1 MAIFH
6 LNLKTIGRSDGRSAT
21 AAAAYRAG
29 ERIADE
35 RTGLVFDFTRKRGVD
50 GAEILTP
57 DGNTID
63 RAALWNAVEFTEK
76 RKDAQSAREIEIAL
90 PRELTP
96 EQMRALARAF
106 AQEQFVDK
114 GMIADIAYHN
124 LTGTNPH
131 AHILLT
137 LREYGPDGFGKKNR
151 DWNDRALCTEWR
163 ERWAEHTN
171 AALERAG
178 HAARIDPRTLVEQA
192 ADAAERGKHA
202 EAAALDRIPTI
213 HERNSRTARAHN
225 ARVRVINAERE
236 TGRTAENEKPQPTAA
251 PSPRSAQVM
260 TDPEFVASMLARNDH
275 TAALWKIH
283 HRQAE
288 AARAWL
294 EEHAQDENHLDRAEQ
309 QARAEYFAA
318 RSARTRWLLDNPRPR
333 WFWRWRRWRQA
344 LGEIRKKE
352 DEAKRKAR
360 KAEKANNA
368 DALLSLT
375 RERDAA
381 RERMAKA
388 LTARRRV
395 AMTPREECAEA
406 EAARRIAIQ
415 ARAQAAPP
423 EPLPDPQPAAAPARR
438 RRGPR

>member
-6 LNLKTIGRSDGRSAT
+6 LNAKTIGRSDGRSAT
-21 AAAAYRAG
+21 AAAAYRAA
-29 ERIADE
+29 ERITDE

-57 DGNTID
+57 DGSTID
-63 RAALWNAVEFTEK
+63 RAALWNAVELAEK

-124 LTGTNPH
+124 LTGNNPH

-163 ERWAEHTN
+163 ERWAEHANT
-171 AALERAG
+171 ALERAG
-178 HAARIDPRTLVEQA
+178 QDARIDPRTLVEQA
-192 ADAAERGKHA
+192 ADAAEQGKDA
-202 EAAALDRIPTI
+202 EAAGLDRIPTI

-225 ARVRVINAERE
+225 ARVRATN
-236 TGRTAENEKPQPTAA
+236 AENETPRSVAV
-251 PSPRSAQVM
+251 PSPALAQVM
-260 TDPEFVASMLARNDH
+260 TDPEFVASMLARTDH
-275 TAALWKIH
+275 IACWWRIH
-283 HRQAE
+283 HQQAE
-288 AARAWL
+288 TARAWL
-294 EEHAQDENHLDRAEQ
+294 EEHANDENRLDAAEQ
-309 QARAEYFAA
+309 RARAEYFAA
-318 RSARTRWLLDNPRPR
+318 RGARFRWLLDNPRPR
-333 WFWRWRRWRQA
+333 WFWRWRHWRQGLA
-344 LGEIRKKE
+344 EIRKKE
-352 DEAKRKAR
+352 DEAKRVAR

-368 DALLSLT
+368 DSLLSLT

-381 RERMAKA
+381 RERIAKA

-395 AMTPREECAEA
+395 AMTPSEERAEA
-406 EAARRIAIQ
+406 EAARRIAMQ
-415 ARAQAAPP
+415 ATAQAEPP

-438 RRGPR
+438 RCGPR